1 MKTDKDLRDAA
12 LRWLEYSGALGQL
25 RSAMVARAKLNPP
38 PKVLKVPVY
47 VNIGKLNEI
56 EADLVTLVM
65 RKPMKAQ
72 KIFHQVIYTAAVA
85 ISLELK
91 PQPISDVTMS
101 QLTTEPDHCPPSQ
114 LTSLPDMGDI
124 ASLYSDEVKLSGT
137 QTPTKDSVVNSI
149 DKVDFDL
156 ALTSLE
162 LDLPIDTAI
171 KQEAGEI
178 LTISQIHTPLRVDGI
193 PWFREWVVGGV
204 RDLPR
209 STDEDPVLALV
220 TGRVMSLSLPK
231 SYTVWARY
239 LCSSEGCVGM
249 ARDLHMR
256 VFAVGGPDADDTQH
270 KPHCRVCR
278 SELEEDP
285 SSRELGEKS
294 LIFLLPDAQS
304 SALTREVYTRVQLLK
319 ITLRDEMLANL
330 APGQKMQATVMIV
343 SKKSNE
349 FPCLEGILVHPPAPL
364 RPPSSLPPLFRQLV
378 RDRQSSPWSLV
389 LTLAYMFGTA
399 VVPAGTFH
407 SLKLAL
413 LLSLASC
420 SPQKAGLAVLVVGS
434 NTTVVLRLLWYGAKF
449 ASHSVIHSSLDD
461 VTASFS
467 KDHEGKIWVQAGS
480 LLLAHGGVCV
490 LGDFSKFK
498 KEARRSVC
506 NALES
511 GMVLVEAA
519 PRLRSQTPTLK
530 YPLRAAAWACYDP
543 AHNKGRTSTD
553 MEDMFLRVPL
563 GDLTK
568 SISDVFGLVIYTETP
583 GGECESKAE
592 EEITLHTLLNAM
604 TPAESQTSTLLRPE
618 DLKEYLAM
626 ARSLETEFS
635 AGAEKLI
642 RGYYVAARRLRGD
655 CVQGSAVPVTAIH
668 TLAQAAA
675 SHARLALRS
684 TVETWDAV
692 AAILLCE
699 EGLAA
704 HFGYSLLQVPPT
716 PHLSANAD
724 LHILVGRKNDE
735 RMANFQRQLENFI
748 TVHTGDIPST
758 LKT

>member
-1 MKTDKDLRDAA
+1 
-12 LRWLEYSGALGQL
+12 
-25 RSAMVARAKLNPP
+25 
-38 PKVLKVPVY
+38 
-47 VNIGKLNEI
+47 
-56 EADLVTLVM
+56 M
-65 RKPMKAQ
+65 RKPKEAQ
-72 KIFHQVIYTAAVA
+72 RIFQQVIHTAAVA

-91 PQPISDVTMS
+91 PQPLSDVTMS

-114 LTSLPDMGDI
+114 LTSLPDMDDI
-124 ASLYSDEVKLSGT
+124 ASLYSDGVKLSGT
-137 QTPTKDSVVNSI
+137 QAPTKDSVVNSI

-162 LDLPIDTAI
+162 FDLPIDTAI
-171 KQEAGEI
+171 TQEAGEI
-178 LTISQIHTPLRVDGI
+178 LTISQIHAPLRVDGI

-204 RDLPR
+204 TDLPR

-220 TGRVMSLSLPK
+220 SGRVMSLSLPK

-239 LCSSEGCVGM
+239 LCTSEGCVGM
-249 ARDLHMR
+249 ARDLHIR
-256 VFAVGGPDADDTQH
+256 VFAVAGQDADDMHH
-270 KPHCRVCR
+270 KPRCRVCC

-285 SSRELGEKS
+285 SSHELGEKS
-294 LIFLLPDAQS
+294 FIFLLPDSQS
-304 SALTREVYTRVQLLK
+304 SALTREVYMRAQLLK

-330 APGQKMQATVMIV
+330 APGQRMQATVMIV
-343 SKKSNE
+343 PKKCNE

-407 SLKLAL
+407 TLKLAL

-420 SPQKAGLAVLVVGS
+420 SSQKAGLAVLAVGS
-434 NTTVVLRLLWYGAKF
+434 NTTLVLRLLWYGAKF
-449 ASHSVIHSSLDD
+449 ASHSVTHSSLDD

-467 KDHEGKIWVQAGS
+467 KDHEGKIWVQGGS

-498 KEARRSVC
+498 KDARRSVC
-506 NALES
+506 NTLES

-519 PRLRSQTPTLK
+519 PRLRSQTPILK

-543 AHNKGRTSTD
+543 AHHKGRTSTE

-592 EEITLHTLLNAM
+592 EEITLHSLLNAITNPM
-604 TPAESQTSTLLRPE
+604 ESQASTLLRPE

-626 ARSLETEFS
+626 ARSLETVFS

-716 PHLSANAD
+716 PHLSANTD

-748 TVHTGDIPST
+748 AMHTGDIPST
-758 LKT
+758 LTT